1 MMMMMMMRS
10 RAYKNLPTPSARARV
25 FGPKRC
31 GAGVSVS
38 VSVVVCT
45 CICVCVRGPL
55 AQIQI
60 QMMIRVSVWVWVWM
74 SACRAFLRTREESTQ
89 EQTSFRAVV
98 ATSDYT
104 LNVVVSWR
112 RRASSSVRF
121 DSSSCVF
128 CLRAVSSESQSPCGC
143 CYVSG
148 YHSYSCRRA
157 LHPIQ
162 IPMLGAICYML
173 DIDVDIQHRRT
184 RYSLSGRWCMLPHLF
199 LDLWHTPVHECC
211 L

>member
-121 DSSSCVF
+121 DSSRLCVF
-128 CLRAVSSESQSPCGC
+128 CCFFFC
-143 CYVSG
+143 
-148 YHSYSCRRA
+148 
-157 LHPIQ
+157 
-162 IPMLGAICYML
+162 
-173 DIDVDIQHRRT
+173 
-184 RYSLSGRWCMLPHLF
+184 SLLF
-199 LDLWHTPVHECC
+199 LLLPLFSGQIIFVSCC
-211 L
+211 RFSKLPAEEAAAPACYILFST